1 MTYHPEVL
9 KRGGLESCASCAQLA
24 DGRPAA
30 LRAKR
35 PPSWASTSS
44 GRLLRPPTG
53 TLQTRPFDWRPYNRA
68 EHNS

>member
-9 KRGGLESCASCAQLA
+9 KRGGARVLRQLRTVGRRASGGVA
-24 DGRPAA
+24 GGG
-30 LRAKR
+30 

-53 TLQTRPFDWRPYNRA
+53 TLQTRSFDWLALQSRGTQ
-68 EHNS
+68 